1 MTSNTGISRKNQ
13 IVSLLK
19 QRNFNTLQ
27 ILKGALYLTWGATL
41 LFAIATISS
50 MQSQRYAIKTVGK
63 DAVPSV
69 LNAQRIKDS
78 LADMG
83 ANAVNQLLVKPGENP
98 EADKGFE
105 ERREKLG
112 TLLVNAADNI
122 TYGEQ
127 ESKPI
132 INIVNGLT
140 KYMLVIQQ
148 ARDANSRGDSSQLL
162 NAYYEAVKINQGE
175 IQPQVDALNKVNLE
189 QLETTYNQ
197 QTFSAVI
204 STFFV
209 AGSGFF
215 LMVVLVGNQIFLYRR
230 MRRILNPM
238 LVAATVISFV
248 FISYALTT
256 LASSS
261 GLLKVAKEDAFTSL
275 YALRQSRALAYGAN
289 RDESRYLLDTKNA
302 VEHEKAFQEKIDKI
316 IKLPPGETFESIVP
330 KLSKLAQREK
340 INGLTGLFGDAW
352 NNITFE
358 GEDKVIIETI
368 AALGK
373 YVAVDKQIRELERSG
388 KHIEAIKLCTGDS
401 NVVFERFKEAHQKA
415 IGINQAEFDKAIAQG
430 LKIVDI
436 EITTTVAAISIAVL
450 TSLGMQKRI
459 KEYEV

>member
-1 MTSNTGISRKNQ
+1 MTSNTNAFAKEQ
-13 IVSLLK
+13 VLTLLK
-19 QRNFNTLQ
+19 QRKLNTPQ
-27 ILKGALYLTWGATL
+27 ILKSGLYLTWGATL

-50 MQSQRYAIKTVGK
+50 MRLQRYAIRTVGK
-63 DAVPSV
+63 DSVPSV

-175 IQPQVDALNKVNLE
+175 IQPEVDALNKVNLE
-189 QLETTYNQ
+189 QLEKTYNQ

-209 AGSGFF
+209 AGSGLF
-215 LMVVLVGNQIFLYRR
+215 LMVVLVGNQLFLYRR
-230 MRRILNPM
+230 MRRIINPM
-238 LVAATVISFV
+238 LAAATVVSFV
-248 FISYALTT
+248 FISYSLIT
-256 LASSS
+256 LQSSS
-261 GLLKVAKEDAFTSL
+261 ALLKVAKEDAFTSL

-289 RDESRYLLDTKNA
+289 RDESRYLLDKANA

-316 IKLPPGETFESIVP
+316 IKLPVNETFESIAP
-330 KLSKLAQREK
+330 KLARSEK
-340 INGLTGLFGDAW
+340 VNGLTGLFGDAL
-352 NNITFE
+352 NNITFV
-358 GEDKVIIETI
+358 GEREATIKTIE
-368 AALGK
+368 ALGK
-373 YVAVDKQIRELERSG
+373 YVAVDKQIRQLERSG
-388 KHIEAIKLCTGDS
+388 RHIEAIKLCTGDS
-401 NVVFERFKEAHQKA
+401 NKVFEGFKAAHQKVLD
-415 IGINQAEFDKAIAQG
+415 INQAEFDQAVNQG

-436 EITTTVAAISIAVL
+436 EITTTVAAISIAIL
-450 TSLGMQKRI
+450 TSFGMQKRI

>member
-1 MTSNTGISRKNQ
+1 MISNNAISQKNQ

-19 QRNFNTLQ
+19 KKNFNTLQ
-27 ILKGALYLTWGATL
+27 ILKGGLYLTWGATL

-50 MQSQRYAIKTVGK
+50 MRSQRHAIKTVGQ

-69 LNAQRIKDS
+69 LNSQRIKDS

-98 EADKGFE
+98 DADKGFE

-112 TLLVNAADNI
+112 LLLVNAADNI

-127 ESKPI
+127 ERTPI
-132 INIVNGLT
+132 TNIVNGLT

-148 ARDANSRGDSSQLL
+148 ARDANARGDSSQLL
-162 NAYYEAVKINQGE
+162 NAYYEAVKINQGQ

-189 QLETTYNQ
+189 QLETTYNK
-197 QTFSAVI
+197 QTFFAVI

-209 AGSGFF
+209 GGSGLF
-215 LMVVLVGNQIFLYRR
+215 LIALLVGNQLFLYRR
-230 MRRILNPM
+230 MRRIINPM
-238 LVAATVISFV
+238 LAAATIISFV
-248 FISYALTT
+248 FVSYTLST

-289 RDESRYLLDTKNA
+289 RDESRYLLDKANA
-302 VEHEKAFQEKIDKI
+302 VQHEKAFQEKIDQI
-316 IKLPPGETFESIVP
+316 IKLPAGETLDAIA
-330 KLSKLAQREK
+330 SKLAQGEK
-340 INGLTGLFGDAW
+340 VNGLTGLFGDAL

-358 GEDKVIIETI
+358 GEREAIIKTI
-368 AALGK
+368 AALGN
-373 YVAVDKQIRELERSG
+373 YVAVDKQIRQLERSG
-388 KHIEAIKLCTGDS
+388 RHIEAIKLCTGDS
-401 NVVFERFKEAHQKA
+401 NEVFEDFKTAHQKVLD
-415 IGINQAEFDKAIAQG
+415 INQAEFDKAINQG

>member
-175 IQPQVDALNKVNLE
+175 IQPQVNALNKVNLE

-215 LMVVLVGNQIFLYRR
+215 LMVVLVGNQLFLYRR
-230 MRRILNPM
+230 MRRIINPM
-238 LVAATVISFV
+238 LAAATVVSFV
-248 FISYALTT
+248 LISYSLIT
-256 LASSS
+256 LQSSS
-261 GLLKVAKEDAFTSL
+261 SLLKVAKEDAFTSL

-289 RDESRYLLDTKNA
+289 RDESRYLLDKANA

-316 IKLPPGETFESIVP
+316 IKLPTGETFESITP
-330 KLSKLAQREK
+330 KLARSEK
-340 INGLTGLFGDAW
+340 VNGLTGLFGDAL
-352 NNITFE
+352 NNITFV
-358 GEDKVIIETI
+358 GEREATIKTIE
-368 AALGK
+368 ALGK
-373 YVAVDKQIRELERSG
+373 YVAVDKQIRQLERSG
-388 KHIEAIKLCTGDS
+388 RHIEAIKLCTGYS
-401 NVVFERFKEAHQKA
+401 NVVFEGFKTAHDKA
-415 IGINQAEFDKAIAQG
+415 LYINQTEFDKSIKQG
-430 LKIVDI
+430 LEIVNI
-436 EITTTVAAISIAVL
+436 EITTTIAAISIAVL
-450 TSLGMQKRI
+450 TSFGMQRRI